1 MFDRTFIAT
10 DQGTKHVY
18 ETRNIHEHRA
28 PTDES
33 VKLLREMEKAAKDNF
48 LGRFDFKDNKLNG
61 TVAVMSDYLNN
72 EFVLAILFSLNG
84 REHRVEVRESMS
96 KHKAITEDTAK
107 YLLAESIAKAVTKEL
122 LCQTQ
127 KEKL

>member
-1 MFDRTFIAT
+1 MFDRIIVAP
-10 DQGTKHVY
+10 DRGTKNIY
-18 ETRNIHEHRA
+18 EKRTVHEHRA

-33 VKLLREMEKAAKDNF
+33 VKLLQEMEQAAKDNF

-61 TVAVMSDYLNN
+61 AVAVMSDYLNN
-72 EFVLAILFSLNG
+72 EFVLVILFSLNG
-84 REHRVEVRESMS
+84 HEHRAEVRESMS
-96 KHKAITEDTAK
+96 NHKAITEDTAK